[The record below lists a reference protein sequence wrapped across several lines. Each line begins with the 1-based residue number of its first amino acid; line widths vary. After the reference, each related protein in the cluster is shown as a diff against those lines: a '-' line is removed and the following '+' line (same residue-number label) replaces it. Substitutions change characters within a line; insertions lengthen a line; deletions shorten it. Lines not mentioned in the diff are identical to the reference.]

1 MRRDVKGVEVSRRA
15 LEGFRWQVGRKEEQA
30 IKKAA
35 KITFC
40 MNPVHTQYTHTVYS
54 ELIHNSKPPPYI
66 TVEIS
71 TLCGQITLK

>member
-1 MRRDVKGVEVSRRA
+1 MRRDVKGVEVSRRT

-40 MNPVHTQYTHTVYS
+40 MNPVHSTTHSYF
-54 ELIHNSKPPPYI
+54 LF
-66 TVEIS
+66 
-71 TLCGQITLK
+71 